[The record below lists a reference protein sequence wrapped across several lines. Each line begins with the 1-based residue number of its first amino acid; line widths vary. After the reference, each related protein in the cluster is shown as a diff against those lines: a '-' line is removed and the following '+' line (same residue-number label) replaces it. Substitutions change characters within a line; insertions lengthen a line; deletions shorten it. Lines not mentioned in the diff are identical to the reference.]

1 MNKIKSDFLK
11 PKNQKPKNEIHSE
24 ANKSVYILREIK
36 SNHQQQQSSERS
48 EKKNKKYRLK
58 LTNVGKKRKTNKKF
72 RPKTNKAAT
81 KLH

>member
-1 MNKIKSDFLK
+1 MNKIKNDFLK

-48 EKKNKKYRLK
+48 EKKKKQK
-58 LTNVGKKRKTNKKF
+58 I
-72 RPKTNKAAT
+72 
-81 KLH
+81 

>member
-1 MNKIKSDFLK
+1 MNKIKNDFLK

-48 EKKNKKYRLK
+48 EKK
-58 LTNVGKKRKTNKKF
+58 KTKNIDS
-72 RPKTNKAAT
+72 N
-81 KLH
+81 